1 MHVCGTSVGLM
12 PADPPMR
19 GPPPPIPSYRQH
31 VEARDEP
38 MYVEVSPS
46 KDSDSGDRT
55 LTNNQ
60 SNMTPPPVTHYDTPV
75 APPRR
80 KTFSGSIPRSPET
93 SASTAREVGGKLADS
108 HAFTPAREQGGRKHV
123 QVHTCAHTHTHTHTH
138 TRTHT
143 HTHTHTHAYMHV
155 HSTHTMTHT
164 YILTTHVCTQIYAQ
178 PYAHTCTQI
187 FMDLHTQLT
196 CKPFTDHTHWGQ
208 PHESPYFSDSLCVVN
223 ACLYQHLQ
231 Q

>member
-1 MHVCGTSVGLM
+1 M
-12 PADPPMR
+12 PADPPKR
-19 GPPPPIPSYRQH
+19 GPPPIPSYRQH

-93 SASTAREVGGKLADS
+93 LSSTARDVGGKLADS

-123 QVHTCAHTHTHTHTH
+123 QVHTCAHTHTYTQTCVHAFTQYTHNDAHIYSYH
-138 TRTHT
+138 TRMHT
-143 HTHTHTHAYMHV
+143 NIRTTVCTHV
-155 HSTHTMTHT
+155 H
-164 YILTTHVCTQIYAQ
+164 
-178 PYAHTCTQI
+178 
-187 FMDLHTQLT
+187 
-196 CKPFTDHTHWGQ
+196 TDIHGLAYT
-208 PHESPYFSDSLCVVN
+208 VN
-223 ACLYQHLQ
+223 M
-231 Q
+231 